1 MIGYLV
7 SRLLWTIPTLLGITL
22 VTFAMLELVP
32 SDRATLAVE
41 QAAFQAGS
49 DPAQRRQAIERL
61 ERAWGMVDPRTGER
75 YSVWRR
81 WVNWLGRV
89 VRLDFAGPGEDPA
102 RVSRRL
108 GRALPVTVLV
118 ALLAITVAVGGGVAV
133 GAWQG
138 MRAGGLAD
146 RVLSGLLFLLY
157 GLPDF
162 LVGTL
167 LVLVFGVGIAGLG
180 PLLPVVGLRT
190 DGAETWPW
198 YRQLLDLGAHLV
210 LPVTTLA
217 LAPLVVVTRFVR
229 ESVARTARADFV
241 LGMRALGLSERVVRR
256 RVLRNALSP
265 LVTLLGSL
273 IPALLGGSVVVEQ
286 IFSLPG
292 MGRLAFDA
300 VMARDYPM
308 VMAITLLGS
317 VVTLASLILSDIAHR
332 LIDPRVRLR

>member
-7 SRLLWTIPTLLGITL
+7 RRLVWTLPTLLGITL
-22 VTFAMLELVP
+22 VTFLMLELAP
-32 SDRATLAVE
+32 GDRATLAVE
-41 QAAFQAGS
+41 QAAFQGGG
-49 DPAQRRQAIERL
+49 DLAQRRQAIERL

-81 WVNWLGRV
+81 WANWLGRV
-89 VRLDFAGPGEDPA
+89 VRLDFSGPGEDPT

-108 GRALPVTVLV
+108 GDALPVTVLV
-118 ALLAITVAVGGGVAV
+118 ALLAVVVAVGGGVML

-146 RVLSGLLFLLY
+146 RLVSGLLFLLY

-180 PLLPVVGLRT
+180 PLLPVVGLRSE
-190 DGAETWPW
+190 GAEAWPW
-198 YRQLLDLGAHLV
+198 HRQLLDLAAHVV
-210 LPVTTLA
+210 LPVATLA

-241 LGMRALGLSERVVRR
+241 LGLRALGLPERWIRR

-273 IPALLGGSVVVEQ
+273 VPALLGGSVVVEQ

-308 VMAITLLGS
+308 VLAITLLGS
-317 VVTLASLILSDIAHR
+317 VVTLGALILSDVGHR